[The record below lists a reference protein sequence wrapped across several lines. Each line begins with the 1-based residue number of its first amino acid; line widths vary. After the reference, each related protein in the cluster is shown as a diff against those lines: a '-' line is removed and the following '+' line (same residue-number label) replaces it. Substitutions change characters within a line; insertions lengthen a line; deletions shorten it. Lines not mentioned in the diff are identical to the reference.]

1 MYFRSVIR
9 KNPINQEFGGYY
21 RLVES
26 YRNDADRI
34 CHQTLLTIGFINF
47 SVEKLN
53 IIQRILNNK
62 YKKKYSVFEESDKE
76 AIEWADFYWEELI
89 KGGKLDISDSTYEK
103 KKRSIDTDTM
113 SHKDVREVGSEWMCY
128 QH

>member
-62 YKKKYSVFEESDKE
+62 YKKNIVFLRSQ
-76 AIEWADFYWEELI
+76 I
-89 KGGKLDISDSTYEK
+89 
-103 KKRSIDTDTM
+103 KKRLNGLISIG
-113 SHKDVREVGSEWMCY
+113 RN
-128 QH
+128 